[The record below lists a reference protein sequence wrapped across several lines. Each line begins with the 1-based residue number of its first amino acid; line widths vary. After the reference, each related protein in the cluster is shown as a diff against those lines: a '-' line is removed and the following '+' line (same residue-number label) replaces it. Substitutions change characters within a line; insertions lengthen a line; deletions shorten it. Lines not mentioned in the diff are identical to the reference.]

1 MLSLCFYALCSMSI
15 WVGRNEEEIERE
27 SGKPDIGDNMVT
39 DMVTN
44 LSGLNKKDS
53 VIYLWGVVNI
63 KCL

>member
-1 MLSLCFYALCSMSI
+1 MSI

>member
-1 MLSLCFYALCSMSI
+1 MSI

-44 LSGLNKKDS
+44 LSGLNKKDL

>member
-1 MLSLCFYALCSMSI
+1 MFYALCSMSI

-44 LSGLNKKDS
+44 LSGLNKKDL